1 MSETVKIK
9 ISQIGRKQQPSKFK
23 PGDTYTIAT
32 IMDELTGRKASAF
45 GKWTDGWTVGSEQ
58 EVIWKEN
65 NYTDKDG
72 FEQKG
77 WNLENPDKKE
87 YTGPRGGFGAA
98 PKPSIIDAYAI
109 AATLAPVLYANK
121 KTAVKFEDI
130 VKIADALK
138 AKFDEAIPAAAQTT
152 EATEEVKK
160 IDVDKEEITQKA
172 ASTITEIDDDE
183 DPF

>member
-9 ISQIGRKQQPSKFK
+9 VSQIGRKQQPSKFK

-45 GKWTDGWTVGSEQ
+45 GKWTDEW
-58 EVIWKEN
+58 VIGGEYNAVWKEN
-65 NYTDKDG
+65 NWTDKDG

-87 YTGPRGGFGAA
+87 WTGGQGGGFAA
-98 PKPSIIDAYAI
+98 AAKPSIIDAYAI
-109 AATLAPVLYANK
+109 AATLAPVLYATK
-121 KTAVKFEDI
+121 KTAIKFEDV

-138 AKFDEAIPAAAQTT
+138 AKFDEATPAPAAPAA
-152 EATEEVKK
+152 ESVAK
-160 IDVDKEEITQKA
+160 IDVDKEEITEKP
-172 ASTITEIDDDE
+172 ASTITKVDDAN